1 MERDDCNII
10 VPAEVF
16 DQLEFAMSNVVGS
29 EEGSPM
35 DRVSCCG
42 GRDNDPAELLFVD
55 RK

>member
-1 MERDDCNII
+1 M
-10 VPAEVF
+10 VSAEVLA
-16 DQLEFAMSNVVGS
+16 QLEFAMSNVVGS

-42 GRDNDPAELLFVD
+42 GRDNDPAELLLVD

>member
-1 MERDDCNII
+1 M
-10 VPAEVF
+10 VSAEVLG
-16 DQLEFAMSNVVGS
+16 QLDIAMRNVSGS

-42 GRDNDPAELLFVD
+42 GRDNDPTELLFVD